1 MIANDRLATGVRNL
15 DGIFDGGIP
24 RSSLVAISG
33 APGSGK
39 TILVQQLCFHNA
51 TAEDRVLYFGTL
63 SEPTAKILRNLKQF
77 SFYDADK
84 LKTAVEFVDLG
95 EISKATGIAEASAM
109 IAKHIR
115 RLSPSIIVIDSFKV
129 FDDLAKSR
137 QELRTSCYDIAV
149 TLMAWEATAFLIG
162 EFAPSE
168 YQTNPL
174 FSIVDGLCV
183 LS

>member
-1 MIANDRLATGVRNL
+1 MIAR
-15 DGIFDGGIP
+15 
-24 RSSLVAISG
+24 
-33 APGSGK
+33 
-39 TILVQQLCFHNA
+39 
-51 TAEDRVLYFGTL
+51 
-63 SEPTAKILRNLKQF
+63 
-77 SFYDADK
+77 
-84 LKTAVEFVDLG
+84 
-95 EISKATGIAEASAM
+95 
-109 IAKHIR
+109 HIR

-183 LS
+183 LSQRQASGEHQRFFQVIKMLGTNHSRDEHPFAISEHGIDLFAPHVMIRREPAATSPRTDRCLTRISKLDELIGTGIPWGSSLLLSGVA